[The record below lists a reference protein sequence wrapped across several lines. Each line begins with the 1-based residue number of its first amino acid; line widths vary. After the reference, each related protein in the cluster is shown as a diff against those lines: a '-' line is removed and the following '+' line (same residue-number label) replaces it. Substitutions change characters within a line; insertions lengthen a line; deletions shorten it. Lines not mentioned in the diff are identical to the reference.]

1 MFRPGPNQNVLP
13 ILDSNK
19 ARLERGS
26 LASTFDLTLIGIL
39 AHSIW
44 GLSSVLQVTDKVHNA
59 KRVISPKDSEAC
71 SWLALT
77 ALLLVAVVLTR
88 ASALGNPLYSAD
100 DQLYLQFGQAI
111 DHGQIPYVDIWDRK
125 PIGLFFVYAA
135 IGLLP
140 GNPVVIYQLIA
151 GLFVL
156 GTALIIYRIA
166 RLYSG
171 EWGSRATA
179 LAFIISLPMFKGAA
193 GQAQIF
199 YEPIIALTALLVIA
213 PHTAGGRGRAL
224 CAMLL
229 CGIAFTIKQTVI
241 VEAAFFGF
249 WLVVARWRQ
258 AGATEAMSRAVI
270 LAFMF
275 AVPTLL
281 TFAGMAA
288 IDQLPTYLDSSF
300 LSIFHKGSEA
310 HSASFAR
317 VIACALLLAPLSGF
331 ALWGHLIRRRQQSH
345 PLEFERFI
353 LFWALAALG
362 GVALIPRFYAY
373 YPIPLLLPLSIA
385 ASSVFER
392 VRTGPL
398 FLLCLAGLTLM
409 HGDVLRFDDT
419 RAARTG
425 FNALVADIR
434 ANANGGCLF
443 VADGPGLLYG
453 ASGVGCRT
461 PYRFPE
467 HLSLATEAGSIG
479 GDPAKAVRDVLAQ
492 RPTVIVLR
500 LGQADEQRNPRTW
513 PIIRDA
519 LAANYHLLRRYRLP
533 VEYIP
538 QTLSVWVLN
547 SDRRA
552 DRGLV
557 D

>member
-1 MFRPGPNQNVLP
+1 MFRPERNQNVFS
-13 ILDSNK
+13 ILDNNK
-19 ARLERGS
+19 AQLDRGV
-26 LASTFDLTLIGIL
+26 LASTFTLTLLGVL
-39 AHSIW
+39 PYLNW
-44 GLSSVLQVTDKVHNA
+44 GLTSVLQITDEVHNS
-59 KRVISPKDSEAC
+59 KTVISQKDRESG

-77 ALLLVAVVLTR
+77 ALLLVVVVLTR
-88 ASALGNPLYSAD
+88 ASAFGNPLYSAD

-125 PIGLFFVYAA
+125 PIGLFLVYAA
-135 IGLLP
+135 IGLFP
-140 GNPVVIYQLIA
+140 GNPVMISQLIA

-156 GTALIIYRIA
+156 ATALIVHQIA

-171 EWGSRATA
+171 EWGSRAA
-179 LAFIISLPMFKGAA
+179 AIAFIISLPMFKGAS

-199 YEPIIALTALLVIA
+199 YEPLIALAALLVIA
-213 PHTAGGRGRAL
+213 PLTEKVRGRAL

-241 VEAAFFGF
+241 VETAFFGF
-249 WLVVARWRQ
+249 WLVNARWRQ
-258 AGATEAMSRAVI
+258 AGAIEAMSRAVMLTFI
-270 LAFMF
+270 F

-281 TFAGMAA
+281 TFAGMAT
-288 IDQLPTYLDSSF
+288 IGQLPTYLDSSF
-300 LSIFHKGSEA
+300 LSIFHKGSDA

-317 VIACALLLAPLSGF
+317 AIACFLLLAPLSSF
-331 ALWGHLIRRRQQSH
+331 ALWGHLIRRKLQRH
-345 PLEFERFI
+345 PREIERFI
-353 LFWALAALG
+353 LLWTLAALG
-362 GVALIPRFYAY
+362 GVVLIPRFYAY

-398 FLLCLAGLTLM
+398 FLLCLTGLTLM

-419 RAARTG
+419 RATRTG

-434 ANANGGCLF
+434 AEAAGGCLF

-479 GDPAKAVRDVLAQ
+479 GDPGKAVRDILAQ

-500 LGQADEQRNPRTW
+500 LGKTDEQRNPRTW

-533 VEYIP
+533 VEYVP
-538 QTLSVWVLN
+538 QTLSIWVPN
-547 SDRRA
+547 TNRRA
-552 DRGLV
+552 GA
-557 D
+557 